1 MMAKHENPNIEI
13 INGNLWA
20 VRFALIPLIP
30 QISYKPDPEVPLAD
44 LPGELTPDGLM
55 ILNKDFKF
63 YDKLLKITQNVMK
76 MKDRVIFKEIIEMGK
91 TPANNAV
98 HVLYQYSLKAELER
112 RRVKKECKKIKP
124 KGGVV

>member
-1 MMAKHENPNIEI
+1 MPKHENPNIEI
-13 INGNLWA
+13 INGNLWT

-30 QISYKPDPEVPLAD
+30 QISYKPDPEVPLVD
-44 LPGELTPDGLM
+44 LPGGLTPDGLM

-76 MKDRVIFKEIIEMGK
+76 MKDRVIRKEIIEMGK
-91 TPANNAV
+91 APANNVV

-112 RRVKKECKKIKP
+112 RRVKKEHRKMRL
-124 KGGVV
+124 KGGVA